1 MNILIVNGASDIY
14 GASRI
19 CFQTA
24 HKLKKNGH
32 QVQVLLSEEG
42 PLVQALNNVGIPS
55 SIVRLGVLRKKY
67 FSVLGLVNRI
77 RVLITAFFII
87 KKICKE
93 QKINLIY
100 TNAIPVV
107 IGGIASKLLGIKNVW
122 HLHEILPENSFQ
134 HRFFGWLINRCSS
147 KVIAVS
153 KAVYD
158 NWSSKISA
166 DKLVLVYNGINFPN
180 LSNQATELRVS
191 LGLPSQKI
199 LVGMIGRVN
208 LYKGQEYFLEIVAEI
223 NKHPHNCHFVMVGD
237 AYKGYEY
244 LYDEL
249 SAQKKR
255 LGIEAV
261 VTDLGYRTDI
271 ASIMNAL
278 DIFVLPSIKPDPF
291 PTVIL
296 EAMAAQKPVVAT
308 QQGGA
313 CESVVHGLTGYLV
326 PLQDPATVAA
336 HILALAQNE
345 SLRNEMGLAG
355 YQRFQNLYSF
365 ENFETTIAAAF
376 ESIAV

>member
-1 MNILIVNGASDIY
+1 
-14 GASRI
+14 
-19 CFQTA
+19 
-24 HKLKKNGH
+24 
-32 QVQVLLSEEG
+32 
-42 PLVQALNNVGIPS
+42 
-55 SIVRLGVLRKKY
+55 
-67 FSVLGLVNRI
+67 
-77 RVLITAFFII
+77 
-87 KKICKE
+87 
-93 QKINLIY
+93 
-100 TNAIPVV
+100 
-107 IGGIASKLLGIKNVW
+107 
-122 HLHEILPENSFQ
+122 
-134 HRFFGWLINRCSS
+134 
-147 KVIAVS
+147 
-153 KAVYD
+153 
-158 NWSSKISA
+158 
-166 DKLVLVYNGINFPN
+166 
-180 LSNQATELRVS
+180 
-191 LGLPSQKI
+191 
-199 LVGMIGRVN
+199 
-208 LYKGQEYFLEIVAEI
+208 
-223 NKHPHNCHFVMVGD
+223 MVGD

-345 SLRNEMGLAG
+345 SLRNKMGLAG

>member
-42 PLVQALNNVGIPS
+42 PLVQALDKVGIHTR
-55 SIVRLGVLRKKY
+55 IVRLGVLRKKY
-67 FSVLGLVNRI
+67 FSVFGLANRI

-100 TNAIPVV
+100 TNAVPVV
-107 IGGIASKLLGIKNVW
+107 VGGIASKLLGIKNVW
-122 HLHEILPENSFQ
+122 HLHDILPENGFL
-134 HRFFGWLINRCSS
+134 HRFFGWLINRCSF

-166 DKLVLVYNGINFPN
+166 DKLVLVYNGIDFPN
-180 LSNQATELRVS
+180 WSNQTAKLRAS
-191 LGLPSQKI
+191 LYLPSQKI
-199 LVGMIGRVN
+199 LVGMVGRVN
-208 LYKGQEYFLEIVAEI
+208 LCKGQDYFLAIAAEI
-223 NKHPHNCHFVMVGD
+223 NKHTHNCHFIMVGD

-255 LGIEAV
+255 LGIEAII
-261 VTDLGYRTDI
+261 TDLGFRTDI

-278 DIFVLPSIKPDPF
+278 DIFVLPSIKPDSF

-308 QQGGA
+308 KQGGA
-313 CESVVHGLTGYLV
+313 CESVVHVLTGYLV